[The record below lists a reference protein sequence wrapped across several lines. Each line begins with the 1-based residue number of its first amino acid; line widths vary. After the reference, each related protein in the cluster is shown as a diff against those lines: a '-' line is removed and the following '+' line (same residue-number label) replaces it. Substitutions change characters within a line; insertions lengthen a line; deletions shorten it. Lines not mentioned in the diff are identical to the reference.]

1 MAEANQQ
8 RHLLII
14 EDDRGR
20 REIVLNNS
28 TYSLGRQS
36 TCDIRLFSHF
46 VSRYHATLIRRLRE
60 DGTYYYRIVDGDL
73 QGKRSTNGI
82 LINGRKLQVHDL
94 QDADEIVFAPQVS
107 AVYYLLRHDSVPTGL
122 GYELETTINTVYP
135 DDETEERDLFQ
146 R

>member
-1 MAEANQQ
+1 MAEENQQ

-46 VSRYHATLIRRLRE
+46 VSRYHATLIRRSRE
-60 DGTYYYRIVDGDL
+60 DGTCYYRIVDGDL

-107 AVYYLLRHDSVPTGL
+107 AVYYILRHDSVPPGL
-122 GYELETTINTVYP
+122 GYELETTINTVYT

>member
-1 MAEANQQ
+1 MAEETPQ

-36 TCDIRLFSHF
+36 KCDIRLFSHF

-122 GYELETTINTVYP
+122 GYELETTINNAYA
-135 DDETEERDLFQ
+135 DDDTEERDLFQ